1 MDAGDRLDGVRAYYD
16 ARGESEWHRL
26 DNPYEGAI
34 EEEMHRRA
42 FEELIPPGTRVL
54 DVGGGPGKWAI
65 WLLRRGHRVVLGDL
79 SWKMLEIARREIA
92 AEGLEAESVLEL
104 DARDLSAFAVG
115 AFDVVMSMGPFYHL
129 ADETDRWRALA
140 EARRVLRP
148 GGLLLAT
155 VMTRYPWSIG
165 ALFEGGPE
173 RIAAARQALD
183 SGVYRNP
190 EPGRFTDAYLF
201 RVDEVA
207 GFFAAAGFTTQR
219 LMASQGILHLVQEQ
233 VAELRERDAAAY
245 DALVEVAYASSAD
258 PSILGIS
265 NHLLYA
271 GVAGQRLSSS
281 PQR

>member
-1 MDAGDRLDGVRAYYD
+1 MAPADRLDGVRAYYD

-42 FEELIPPGTRVL
+42 FEELIAPGARVL
-54 DVGGGPGKWAI
+54 DIGGGPGKWTI
-65 WLLRRGHRVVLGDL
+65 WLLRRGHPVVLGDV
-79 SWKMLEIARREIA
+79 SSKMLEIARREIA
-92 AEGLEAESVLEL
+92 VAGLEAEKVLEL
-104 DARDLSAFAVG
+104 DARDLSAFPDG
-115 AFDVVMSMGPFYHL
+115 SFDVVMSLGPLYHL
-129 ADETDRWRALA
+129 VDEADRRRAVA

-165 ALFEGGPE
+165 ALLEGGPE
-173 RIAAARQALD
+173 RISAARSALD

-190 EPGRFTDAYLF
+190 RPGRFTDAYLF
-201 RVDEVA
+201 RVDDVA

-219 LMASQGILHLVQEQ
+219 LLASQGILHLVQEQ
-233 VAELRERDAAAY
+233 VAELRERDADAY
-245 DALVEVAYASSAD
+245 DALVEVAYAASAD

-271 GVAGQRLSSS
+271 GVAA
-281 PQR
+281 